1 MKKTKILFLVILA
14 ACFSCIDKEQ
24 CQKDYLEA
32 DEWLSEK
39 SKFAGNNQQALNA
52 IYSEYLEKYS
62 KIDAR
67 CEN

>member
-1 MKKTKILFLVILA
+1 VKKTKILFLLILA

-32 DEWLSEK
+32 DDWMIERTK
-39 SKFAGNNQQALNA
+39 MAGDNQEAKDA
-52 IYSEYLEKYS
+52 IYKEYLKKYAEIRA
-62 KIDAR
+62 K